1 MLLKIQDSHILKEV
15 IEVFPSE
22 VGKLFF
28 LKRVVIIEINEG
40 VHLNHKNA
48 EQIFLKIKDFFGN
61 KKRIGIISNRINNY
75 SIQVLDYQK
84 FFNYI
89 PNIKLY
95 GIVHYNKQ
103 HFYSYQIEKR
113 FSPIPL
119 QNYNTIDE
127 ALDYTL
133 AMLNKNA
140 FKRLA

>member
-1 MLLKIQDSHILKEV
+1 MRIQDSHILNDV
-15 IEVFPSE
+15 IEVFPSD

-28 LKRVVIIEINEG
+28 MKRMVIIEINEG
-40 VHLNHKNA
+40 VHLNYKNA
-48 EQIFLKIKDFFGN
+48 EHIFLKIKDFFGN
-61 KKRIGIISNRINNY
+61 SKRIGIISNRINNY

-84 FFNYI
+84 LFNYI

-119 QNYNTIDE
+119 QNYNSINE

-133 AMLNKNA
+133 TMLDKKG